1 MAKQHATDVAFPGPK
16 REIGNVQICTDDDRC
31 SCNNGRRAGP
41 LEHDRCRRRSAG
53 RERCSD
59 ETSDGGTIT
68 PPGAAVEDKKICKAL
83 PSSYSRMSKRACL
96 TKNEWKQV
104 EEDVQNDNGF

>member
-1 MAKQHATDVAFPGPK
+1 MFKSVLMTTVALATMAAAPAPSNTTAVAAAQP
-16 REIGNVQICTDDDRC
+16 
-31 SCNNGRRAGP
+31 AA
-41 LEHDRCRRRSAG
+41 SAAQ
-53 RERCSD
+53 

-104 EEDVQNDNGF
+104 EDDVQNDNGF